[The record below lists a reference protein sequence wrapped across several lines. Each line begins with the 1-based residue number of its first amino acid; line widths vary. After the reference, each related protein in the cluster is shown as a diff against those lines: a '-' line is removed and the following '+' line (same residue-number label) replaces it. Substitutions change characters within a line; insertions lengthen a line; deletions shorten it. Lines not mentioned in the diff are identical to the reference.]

1 MKKATDETF
10 RPELRKESLLH
21 KTSNSCRTVTYLVR
35 SRVWWWRSLGRI
47 VWRWLRVVFLS
58 FLRICLEIVQ
68 DVGLGVVS
76 IKGIREFQNIEVIPK
91 VTEEIIFVHPYV
103 SKVSLNEVG
112 GTGRGITLTK
122 D

>member
-10 RPELRKESLLH
+10 RPELRKEPLLH

-35 SRVWWWRSLGRI
+35 SRVRRWRSLWRI

-68 DVGLGVVS
+68 DVGLGVISV
-76 IKGIREFQNIEVIPK
+76 KGIRELQYIEVVPK
-91 VTEEIIFVHPYV
+91 VTEEIIFVHPNV
-103 SKVSLNEVG
+103 S
-112 GTGRGITLTK
+112 
-122 D
+122 